1 MRPSFLRT
9 HRLDRS
15 LADFRT
21 AYSDLFDAYNL
32 IKQYLGQALAY
43 VFAVALLAAG
53 QSASL
58 TVTLSG
64 QIVSEG

>member
-9 HRLDRS
+9 HRLGCS

-21 AYSDLFDAYNL
+21 AYSDLFDAYDL

>member
-1 MRPSFLRT
+1 MRSRT
-9 HRLDRS
+9 NN
-15 LADFRT
+15 
-21 AYSDLFDAYNL
+21 SDLFDAYDL

-43 VFAVALLAAG
+43 VFAIALLAAG